1 MSEPLRTLTPAT
13 FLVTKEVRRFAE
25 FCDACRRYRYIGLCY
40 GPSGVGKSLSARH
53 YARWDIVEPRIV
65 PDPFAEESPVPPELA
80 TCRSI
85 LCTPSVTTSPKRL
98 GEQVDQL
105 CRSLSWAIEEVLQPE
120 DPLRY
125 RRRPGEWTE
134 LVLVDEADQLKPPAL
149 EELRDRYDRGRLGL
163 VLIGMPGIEKR
174 LARYA
179 QFYSRVGFV
188 HESRPLAG
196 EELRFVLACQWQQFG
211 LVYDPDDA
219 ADAAAMARA
228 MQITRGNFRLIE
240 RLFAQVDRI
249 LGINQLRRVTT
260 EVVEAAR
267 EGLVI
272 GPPQST

>member
-13 FLVTKEVRRFAE
+13 FLITKEVRRFTE

-65 PDPFAEESPVPPELA
+65 PDPFAEETPAPPELA
-80 TCRSI
+80 NCRSI
-85 LCTPSVTTSPKRL
+85 LDTPSVTTSPKRL

-105 CRSLSWAIEEVLQPE
+105 CRSLNWAIEEVLQPE
-120 DPLRY
+120 DPMRY

-134 LVLVDEADQLKPPAL
+134 LMLVDEADRLKLPAL

-188 HESRPLAG
+188 HEFCPLTG

-228 MQITRGNFRLIE
+228 MQLTRGNFRLIE

-249 LGINQLRRVTT
+249 LGINQLRRVTA
-260 EVVEAAR
+260 EAVEAAR

-272 GPPQST
+272 GPPS